1 MRRGAFLLA
10 LATAAG
16 AQVSDGGRLD
26 TGVSRPCA
34 DCGASV
40 YGRRD
45 TANRADSIAR
55 RVTSIALRP
64 LDVAD
69 ENARSKTLPP
79 DRAGWW
85 QRHLADTIAH
95 GAATTADI
103 ASSRGLVEV
112 NPILRDSRGQL
123 GARGIS
129 IKLGIFA
136 AVELA
141 KWRIARRHP
150 QDRWVR
156 ALSLAPAALYVG
168 AASHNWRIR

>member
-1 MRRGAFLLA
+1 MRRGAFFLA
-10 LATAAG
+10 LACG
-16 AQVSDGGRLD
+16 LSAQQVCTKEGPLCERSE
-26 TGVSRPCA
+26 RP
-34 DCGASV
+34 
-40 YGRRD
+40 
-45 TANRADSIAR
+45 
-55 RVTSIALRP
+55 
-64 LDVAD
+64 
-69 ENARSKTLPP
+69 
-79 DRAGWW
+79 GWW
-85 QRHLADTIAH
+85 QRHLGDTAIHA
-95 GAATTADI
+95 GATTADI
-103 ASSRGLVEV
+103 ISSRGLVEL
-112 NPILRDSRGQL
+112 NPLLRDSRGQL

>member
-1 MRRGAFLLA
+1 VRRGALVFA
-10 LATAAG
+10 LACG
-16 AQVSDGGRLD
+16 LSAQVMAGEP
-26 TGVSRPCA
+26 RPRYEQ
-34 DCGASV
+34 ASE
-40 YGRRD
+40 
-45 TANRADSIAR
+45 RAM
-55 RVTSIALRP
+55 TP
-64 LDVAD
+64 
-69 ENARSKTLPP
+69 PP

-85 QRHLADTIAH
+85 RAHLADTAMH
-95 GAATTADI
+95 AAATSADI
-103 ASSRGLVEV
+103 ASSRGLAEV

-123 GARGIS
+123 GARGIG